1 MERQQVPFHPDRC
14 PGVPASWTHPGVPLS
29 RLFDDA
35 VTDFPGRVAVEWPDG
50 TAVTY
55 AELAGVVAGLAA
67 GLAAGDVRQVVIAE
81 ARPAATVV
89 VALAAWRLG
98 LPVVLCPVATMG
110 GADAIPRRLA
120 RAPWW
125 DPDRDLCIASPRSAA
140 KLGLPAGSTASD
152 DFVHLGARDGV
163 VGGVLTAA
171 RRLVAGRG
179 RSAAHGLSDMA
190 TGKPPATPPRV
201 DPDSL
206 ALVHVDADGRRR
218 TWLHRHLVAATF
230 QSRLWIPDM
239 AAGSERVAA
248 AMPLDSAPAL
258 VVGPLLAVLTGAAL
272 QVADD
277 LAEAV
282 RGATVA
288 FASPATWRRVTTPTR
303 TWPRLLRRAGR
314 APASLRIGGVVV
326 QRPDHTLSAADV
338 RRVVAHTEGARLRHF
353 WTSPT
358 AAGPVSAQP
367 VYGRIRGWPG
377 ALPVTDTQ
385 VVEVAGRLLARG
397 PQFGQSMGAAAG
409 PDATTAAR
417 SWHHVDDHVPAPLV
431 PVRIDVPGDDAV
443 AGTRPPPDRLS
454 TAERPAS

>member
-1 MERQQVPFHPDRC
+1 M
-14 PGVPASWTHPGVPLS
+14 PLS

-35 VTDFPGRVAVEWPDG
+35 VTDFPDRVAVEWPDG
-50 TAVTY
+50 TAITY
-55 AELAGVVAGLAA
+55 AELARVVAGLAA

-110 GADAIPRRLA
+110 RADATGIPRRFA
-120 RAPWW
+120 RAAWW

-140 KLGLPAGSTASD
+140 KLALPAESTAID
-152 DFVHLGARDGV
+152 DFVHLGVRDGV
-163 VGGVLTAA
+163 VGRAVTAA
-171 RRLVAGRG
+171 RRLIADRG

-190 TGKPPATPPRV
+190 SREQPVTSPRV

-206 ALVHVDADGRRR
+206 ALVHVDADGGRR

-272 QVADD
+272 QVGDQP
-277 LAEAV
+277 AEAV
-282 RGATVA
+282 HGATVA
-288 FASPATWRRVTTPTR
+288 FASPATWRRVAAPAR
-303 TWPRLLRRAGR
+303 TLPRLMRRAER

-377 ALPVTDTQ
+377 ALPLTDTQ
-385 VVEVAGRLLARG
+385 VVEVGGRLLARG
-397 PQFGQSMGAAAG
+397 PQFGQSMGAAAE
-409 PDATTAAR
+409 PEATTPAL
-417 SWHHVDDHVPAPLV
+417 SWHRVDDHVPAP
-431 PVRIDVPGDDAV
+431 PVTARIDRSGEDGI
-443 AGTRPPPDRLS
+443 AGTRPARDPMS